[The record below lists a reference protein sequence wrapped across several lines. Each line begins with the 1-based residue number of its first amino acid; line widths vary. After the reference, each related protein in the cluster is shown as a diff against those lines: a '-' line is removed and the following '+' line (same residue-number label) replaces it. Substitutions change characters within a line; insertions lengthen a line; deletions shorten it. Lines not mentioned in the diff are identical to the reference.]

1 MILSPYPYSMYNY
14 TIEKYKKN
22 MGYLIKKS
30 MAINY
35 RNKTKKKK
43 KSDYNVINPTKNWS
57 LIDVKAPTT
66 NIG

>member
-14 TIEKYKKN
+14 TIEKYKEN

-35 RNKTKKKK
+35 RNKTKKKEK
-43 KSDYNVINPTKNWS
+43 KEVTIM
-57 LIDVKAPTT
+57 L
-66 NIG
+66 